1 MRRVALCLAVVVGAL
16 VAAPAALADGGPF
29 LVTQGGTGAV
39 SPVHPGLHYVT
50 VHDGS
55 DRTLLEMVDVLHGG
69 VYGSA
74 GLHGSWGTPLIGYS
88 IGEGLSRDGRTL
100 ILASTAGPYASPST
114 FLVVDARHLTAIRTI
129 VLRGTFAFD
138 ALSPDA
144 SRMYLIQYT
153 HAAANDLKHY
163 IVRAYDMRSNR
174 LLPGKIA
181 DRSEDEQT
189 MAGTAVTRTTSANG
203 RWVDTL
209 YQKPSGEPFV
219 HALDTVAGAAYCVDL
234 PKNRGL
240 YNIVLSLRDHGRTLA
255 VHWRSGRPWVNV
267 ATGSW
272 NISYPSAGFPWAW
285 VGAGIGGAVAFAAA
299 GALLLRRR
307 RSEELQEHARQELGL
322 A

>member
-1 MRRVALCLAVVVGAL
+1 MRRLALCLAVFAGAL
-16 VAAPAALADGGPF
+16 VASSTAAADGGPF
-29 LVTQGGTGAV
+29 FVTQGGTGAV
-39 SPVHPGLHYVT
+39 SRIHRGLHYVT
-50 VHDGS
+50 VRDGN
-55 DRTLLEMVDVLHGG
+55 DRTILEMVDVVHGG

-74 GLHGSWGTPLIGYS
+74 GLRGSWGTPLIGYS

-100 ILASTAGPYASPST
+100 VLASTASPYASKSK

-129 VLRGTFAFD
+129 TLNGTFAFD

-153 HAAANDLKHY
+153 HAASNDLTHY
-163 IVRAYDMRSNR
+163 IVRGYDMRTNR
-174 LLPGKIA
+174 LLPGKIV
-181 DRSEDEQT
+181 DRSEDEKS
-189 MAGTAVTRTTSANG
+189 MVGSAVTRTTSADG
-203 RWVDTL
+203 RWVYTL
-209 YQKPSGEPFV
+209 YQKPAGEPFV

-234 PKNRGL
+234 PENKAL

-255 VHWRSGRPWVNV
+255 ARWRSGRPWLNV

-272 NISYPSAGFPWAW
+272 KISYPTSGFPWAW
-285 VGAGIGGAVAFAAA
+285 VGAGIGGGLALLAA

-307 RSEELQEHARQELGL
+307 RGEELQEHARQELGL